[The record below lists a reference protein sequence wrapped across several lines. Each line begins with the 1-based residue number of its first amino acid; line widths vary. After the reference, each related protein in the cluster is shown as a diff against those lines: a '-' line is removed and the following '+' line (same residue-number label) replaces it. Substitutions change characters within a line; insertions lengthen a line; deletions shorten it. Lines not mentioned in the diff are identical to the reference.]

1 MKFNKALVG
10 VLFLTIF
17 FAGAVAAKA
26 GRFGR
31 HAGPPGIMGP
41 GFHGLKTMIQ
51 LNLSESQQSQMLSII
66 EKYEN
71 ERESLKE
78 SLRQAKRDLARVL
91 GTEKPD
97 EDQIR
102 SALRQAAPIREEL
115 LVMRVKM
122 MAELKTVLTPE
133 QLQLLEQRKAHRI
146 EGLKARIGPVPEDS
160 NK

>member
-17 FAGAVAAKA
+17 FTGAVAVEA

-31 HAGPPGIMGP
+31 HHDPSGIMGP
-41 GFHGLKTMIQ
+41 EFRGLKTIIQ
-51 LNLSESQQSQMLSII
+51 LDLSDSQKLKIMSII

-71 ERESLKE
+71 ERASLKE
-78 SLRQAKRDLARVL
+78 SLREARKNLTRVL
-91 GTEKPD
+91 ETEQAD

-102 SALRQAAPIREEL
+102 SALRRAEPIREEL
-115 LVMRVKM
+115 FVKRVKM
-122 MAELKTVLTPE
+122 AAELKTVLTPE

-146 EGLKARIGPVPEDS
+146 GRWKARSGPWLKGTS
-160 NK
+160 N